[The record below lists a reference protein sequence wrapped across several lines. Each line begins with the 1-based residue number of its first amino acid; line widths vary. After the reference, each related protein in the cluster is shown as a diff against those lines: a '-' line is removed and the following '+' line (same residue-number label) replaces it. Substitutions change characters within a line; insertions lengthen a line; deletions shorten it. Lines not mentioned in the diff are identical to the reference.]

1 MPETILAIGAHNDDH
16 IIGAGGTL
24 IKYAKEGKRF
34 KTIIFSYGEVS
45 HPHLKPEVI
54 VAKRIKEAGESDK
67 MMGGSGITYLG
78 AYDRTFDD
86 DIRLLG
92 IKKKIKD
99 IIKKEKPSKVFTHAP
114 DDAHP
119 NHRAAHK
126 AVMDAVAELEE
137 KPEVYSFEV
146 WNFIAMKNR
155 NKPKLVVDVSDTHK
169 KKIDSFKAHE
179 SQQATIRFLLW
190 KVYLRDYLN
199 GLNNRCRF
207 AEVFIRL
214 D

>member
-1 MPETILAIGAHNDDH
+1 MSETVLAIGAHNDDH
-16 IIGAGGTL
+16 IIGAGGAL

-34 KTIIFSYGEVS
+34 KAVIFSYGEVS

-54 VAKRIKEAGESDK
+54 VAKRIREADESDK
-67 MMGGSGITYLG
+67 MMGGSGIIYLG

-86 DIRLLG
+86 DVELLG
-92 IKKKIKD
+92 IKDKIKR
-99 IIKKEKPSKVFTHAP
+99 IICKEHPSKIFTHAP

-126 AVMDAVAELEE
+126 VVMDAVAELEE

-146 WNFIAMKNR
+146 WNFMAMKNR

-169 KKIDSFKAHE
+169 KKIDAFKAHE

-214 D
+214 N